1 MYTQKNP
8 TCHYLWLLIFLPAIL
23 FACNTKVDR
32 TGNKVSIIVDTLIN
46 KEKINPYTTYDKSP
60 LDISYYPSAY
70 PVLKM
75 NGTDS
80 GNLLCRVIYSRPQK
94 KGRLIFGNAENSLC
108 TYGRE
113 WRLGANEAT
122 EIEFF
127 KQVEINGKAV
137 NNGRYVIYC
146 IPYPDKWTIVLNSNL
161 YTWGLHMDRS
171 KDILQTDIPV
181 TIQNPPLEDFTMIF
195 EDSPSG
201 AGLLMAWDNVKAV
214 LPISFA
220 K

>member
-1 MYTQKNP
+1 MLKKP
-8 TCHYLWLLIFLPAIL
+8 TRLLTWLFISTSLIL
-23 FACNTKVDR
+23 FSCNTKVEHA
-32 TGNKVSIIVDTLIN
+32 GKKVSTIVDTLIS

-60 LDISYYPSAY
+60 LDISYYPSSY

-80 GNLLCRVIYSRPQK
+80 GNLACRVIYSRPQK
-94 KGRLIFGNAENSLC
+94 KGRMIFGNTENCLC
-108 TYGRE
+108 IYGRE

-127 KQVEINGKAV
+127 KQVNINGQAV
-137 NNGRYVIYC
+137 NKGRYVIYC
-146 IPYPDKWTIVLNSNL
+146 IPFPDKWTIVFNSNL
-161 YTWGLHMDRS
+161 FTWGLHMDRS

-181 TIQNPPLEDFTMIF
+181 TTQNPALEDFTMVF

-201 AGLLMAWDNVKAV
+201 AGLIMAWDNVKAV
-214 LPISFA
+214 LPISFT

>member
-1 MYTQKNP
+1 MLKKP
-8 TCHYLWLLIFLPAIL
+8 TRLLTWLFISTSLIL
-23 FACNTKVDR
+23 FSCNTKVEHA
-32 TGNKVSIIVDTLIN
+32 GNKVSTIVDTLIS

-60 LDISYYPSAY
+60 LDISYYPSSY

-80 GNLLCRVIYSRPQK
+80 GNLACRVIYSRPQK
-94 KGRLIFGNAENSLC
+94 KGRMIFGNTENCLC
-108 TYGRE
+108 IYGRE

-127 KQVEINGKAV
+127 KQVNINGQAV
-137 NNGRYVIYC
+137 NKGRYVIYC
-146 IPYPDKWTIVLNSNL
+146 IPFPDKWTIVFNSNL
-161 YTWGLHMDRS
+161 FTWGLHMDRS

-181 TIQNPPLEDFTMIF
+181 TTQNPALEDFTMVF

-201 AGLLMAWDNVKAV
+201 AGLIMAWDNVKAV
-214 LPISFA
+214 LPISFT

>member
-1 MYTQKNP
+1 MLKKP
-8 TCHYLWLLIFLPAIL
+8 TRLLTWLFISTSLIL
-23 FACNTKVDR
+23 FSCKTKVEHA
-32 TGNKVSIIVDTLIN
+32 GNKVSTIVDTLIS

-60 LDISYYPSAY
+60 LDISYYPSSY

-80 GNLLCRVIYSRPQK
+80 GNLACRVIYSRPQK
-94 KGRLIFGNAENSLC
+94 KGRMIFGNTENCLC
-108 TYGRE
+108 IYGRE

-127 KQVEINGKAV
+127 KQVNINGQAV
-137 NNGRYVIYC
+137 NKGRYVIYC
-146 IPYPDKWTIVLNSNL
+146 IPFPDKWTIVLNSNL
-161 YTWGLHMDRS
+161 FTWGLHMDRS

-181 TIQNPPLEDFTMIF
+181 TTQNPALEDFTMIF

-201 AGLLMAWDNVKAV
+201 TELIMAWDNVKTV
-214 LPISFA
+214 LPISFT

>member
-1 MYTQKNP
+1 MLKKP
-8 TCHYLWLLIFLPAIL
+8 TRLLTWLFISTSLIL
-23 FACNTKVDR
+23 FSCKTKVEHA
-32 TGNKVSIIVDTLIN
+32 GNKVSTIVDTLIS

-60 LDISYYPSAY
+60 LDISYYPSSY

-80 GNLLCRVIYSRPQK
+80 GNLACRVIYSRPQK
-94 KGRLIFGNAENSLC
+94 KGRMIFGNTENCLC
-108 TYGRE
+108 IYGRE

-127 KQVEINGKAV
+127 KQVNINGQAV
-137 NNGRYVIYC
+137 NKGRYVIYC
-146 IPYPDKWTIVLNSNL
+146 IPFPDKWTIVFNSNL
-161 YTWGLHMDRS
+161 FTWGLHMDRS

-181 TIQNPPLEDFTMIF
+181 TTQNPALEDFTMIF

-201 AGLLMAWDNVKAV
+201 AGLIMAWDNVKAV
-214 LPISFA
+214 LPISFI